1 MMPSS
6 CAHLALADVELE
18 LIRAEGNVSAAA
30 RALSVP
36 TADLRA
42 MTRSDPALMDAAFEA
57 IERGLDQAEQILW
70 QGLRSEEIRQRL
82 RAATFLLCHS
92 AAGQSRG
99 FSWPRGATTG

>member
-1 MMPSS
+1 MIPSS
-6 CAHLALADVELE
+6 CAHLALADVKQE

-42 MTRSDPALMDAAFEA
+42 MTRSVPALMDAAFEA

-70 QGLRSEEIRQRL
+70 QGLGSEEIRQRL
-82 RAATFLLCHS
+82 RAAAFLLRHS
-92 AAGQSRG
+92 AAGERRCFAQRRG
-99 FSWPRGATTG
+99 GTTG